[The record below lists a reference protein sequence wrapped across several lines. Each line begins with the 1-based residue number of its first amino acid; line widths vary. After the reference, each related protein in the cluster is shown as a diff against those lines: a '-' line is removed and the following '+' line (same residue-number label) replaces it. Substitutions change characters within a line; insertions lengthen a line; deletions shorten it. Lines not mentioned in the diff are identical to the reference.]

1 MATAVPVCRTARKRS
16 AQARIEESGPKASAE
31 RSEGTMEARQGRDA
45 AGGSM
50 RHAHDSATGHLPG
63 DARIALAWV
72 PQSRFI
78 NSRSGT
84 DKSGRVQYA
93 VKHLKHQGQTVSS
106 SQTVNPQQAC
116 EDLLLEGKQYNIE
129 HHILPSENAVA
140 DRLLAR
146 GVELKDAYDELH
158 GKLHAR
164 PPALQV
170 FLGLVLSTAAFWNP
184 QKMLKARTAR
194 NDLTNVNQQI
204 ARKANE
210 LAELLDQR
218 TDLHNTSGF
227 SSETHYHVGD
237 VIEAASQNNCL
248 FQSYVQEKLDALRGQ
263 FDLKYWPSLGDF
275 MRELA
280 SDAEKA
286 EMAATDPLT
295 AAATAATRPSKAD
308 FFKALFA
315 SIEENS
321 TENYGQLPR
330 AFKLT
335 DRTLASLANCAL
347 DLGPDELV
355 DEAYV
360 KRLRQRE
367 RNGTE

>member
-1 MATAVPVCRTARKRS
+1 M
-16 AQARIEESGPKASAE
+16 
-31 RSEGTMEARQGRDA
+31 
-45 AGGSM
+45 
-50 RHAHDSATGHLPG
+50 
-63 DARIALAWV
+63 
-72 PQSRFI
+72 
-78 NSRSGT
+78 
-84 DKSGRVQYA
+84 
-93 VKHLKHQGQTVSS
+93 SS
-106 SQTVNPQQAC
+106 SQAMNPQQVC
-116 EDLLLEGKQYNIE
+116 ENLLLEGKRYNIE

-184 QKMLKARTAR
+184 DKMQEARAAR
-194 NDLTNVNQQI
+194 SDLANVNQQI
-204 ARKANE
+204 ARKAEE
-210 LAELLDQR
+210 LATLLDQR
-218 TDLHNTSGF
+218 SDLHDTSGF
-227 SSETHYHVGD
+227 RRGTRYHVGD
-237 VIEAASQNNCL
+237 VIEAASRNNYL
-248 FQSYVQEKLDALRGQ
+248 FQSYVQEKLAALRSQ

-286 EMAATDPLT
+286 EMAATNPLT

-315 SIEENS
+315 SIEES
-321 TENYGQLPR
+321 SAENYGQLPSE
-330 AFKLT
+330 FKLT

>member
-1 MATAVPVCRTARKRS
+1 M
-16 AQARIEESGPKASAE
+16 
-31 RSEGTMEARQGRDA
+31 
-45 AGGSM
+45 
-50 RHAHDSATGHLPG
+50 
-63 DARIALAWV
+63 
-72 PQSRFI
+72 
-78 NSRSGT
+78 
-84 DKSGRVQYA
+84 
-93 VKHLKHQGQTVSS
+93 
-106 SQTVNPQQAC
+106 NPQQIC
-116 EDLLLEGKQYNIE
+116 EDILLEGKQYNIE

-146 GVELKDAYDELH
+146 GIELKDAYDELH

-184 QKMLKARTAR
+184 QKMQEARTAR
-194 NDLTNVNQQI
+194 SDLSNVNRQI
-204 ARKANE
+204 ARKAAE
-210 LAELLDQR
+210 LATLLEQR

-227 SSETHYHVGD
+227 STETHYHAIE
-237 VIEAASQNNCL
+237 VIESASRGNYL

-263 FDLKYWPSLGDF
+263 FDLKYWPSLSDF

-286 EMAATDPLT
+286 DTEATDPLT
-295 AAATAATRPSKAD
+295 AAATSAARPSKAD

-315 SIEENS
+315 SVEENS
-321 TENYGQLPR
+321 AENYGQLPR
-330 AFKLT
+330 GFKLT
-335 DRTLASLANCAL
+335 GRTLASLANCAL

>member
-1 MATAVPVCRTARKRS
+1 M
-16 AQARIEESGPKASAE
+16 
-31 RSEGTMEARQGRDA
+31 
-45 AGGSM
+45 
-50 RHAHDSATGHLPG
+50 
-63 DARIALAWV
+63 
-72 PQSRFI
+72 
-78 NSRSGT
+78 
-84 DKSGRVQYA
+84 
-93 VKHLKHQGQTVSS
+93 
-106 SQTVNPQQAC
+106 NPQQIC
-116 EDLLLEGKQYNIE
+116 EDILLEGKQYNIE

-146 GVELKDAYDELH
+146 GIELKDAYDELH

-184 QKMLKARTAR
+184 QKMQEARTAR
-194 NDLTNVNQQI
+194 SDLSNVNRQI
-204 ARKANE
+204 ARKAAE
-210 LAELLDQR
+210 LATLLEQR

-227 SSETHYHVGD
+227 STETHYHAID
-237 VIEAASQNNCL
+237 VIESASRGNYL
-248 FQSYVQEKLDALRGQ
+248 FQTYVQEKLDALRGQ
-263 FDLKYWPSLGDF
+263 FDLKYWPSLSDF

-286 EMAATDPLT
+286 DTEATDPLT
-295 AAATAATRPSKAD
+295 AAATSAVRPSKAD

-315 SIEENS
+315 SVEENS
-321 TENYGQLPR
+321 AENYGQLPR
-330 AFKLT
+330 GFKLT

-347 DLGPDELV
+347 DLGPDELM

-360 KRLRQRE
+360 KRFRQRE

>member
-1 MATAVPVCRTARKRS
+1 M
-16 AQARIEESGPKASAE
+16 
-31 RSEGTMEARQGRDA
+31 
-45 AGGSM
+45 
-50 RHAHDSATGHLPG
+50 
-63 DARIALAWV
+63 
-72 PQSRFI
+72 
-78 NSRSGT
+78 
-84 DKSGRVQYA
+84 
-93 VKHLKHQGQTVSS
+93 SS
-106 SQTVNPQQAC
+106 SQTMIPQQAS
-116 EDLLLEGKQYNIE
+116 EKLLLEGRQYNIE
-129 HHILPSENAVA
+129 HHILPSENAVT

-158 GKLHAR
+158 EKLHSH

-184 QKMLKARTAR
+184 QKMQEARAAR
-194 NDLTNVNQQI
+194 SDLSNVNRQI
-204 ARKANE
+204 ARKADE
-210 LAELLDQR
+210 LAALLEQR
-218 TDLHNTSGF
+218 SDLHDTSGF

-237 VIEAASQNNCL
+237 VIEAASRDNYL

-263 FDLKYWPSLGDF
+263 FDLKYWPSLSDF

-321 TENYGQLPR
+321 AENHGQLPR
-330 AFKLT
+330 GFKLT

-347 DLGPDELV
+347 DLSPHELL